1 VDIKRKSHREEGAT
15 MTSYTFETSI
25 TVVESTTVEAE
36 TQEEA
41 EEMVR
46 NGECDWEEIKA
57 EGDELEFIG

>member
-1 VDIKRKSHREEGAT
+1 
-15 MTSYTFETSI
+15 MTSYTFEMQV

-46 NGECDWEEIKA
+46 NGECDWEEIKSQ
-57 EGDELEFIG
+57 GDELEFVGGEEVS